1 MPYFKND
8 EVNILLIHIPK
19 TGGTSLELYFSN
31 KYNIK
36 LIMKSLYSNN
46 PLRYNNHSLQHCTYK
61 ELFKERNYFEIDFTN
76 IKMITVVRNPYERII
91 SDLFFFKYI
100 NESTKKEE
108 VFDKMKSYIQS
119 NNVDNHNIPQYK
131 YLIDEDN
138 EIMKDI
144 CILRTE
150 SLTSDIH
157 KLGYT
162 DFNLHVHKN
171 SKKVNYN
178 DYLNSECIELINEY
192 YDKDFKLFNYEK
204 R

>member
-1 MPYFKND
+1 
-8 EVNILLIHIPK
+8 
-19 TGGTSLELYFSN
+19 
-31 KYNIK
+31 
-36 LIMKSLYSNN
+36 
-46 PLRYNNHSLQHCTYK
+46 
-61 ELFKERNYFEIDFTN
+61 
-76 IKMITVVRNPYERII
+76 MITVVRNPYERII